1 MFTEEATKDRSG
13 WSKHICA
20 QIGQH
25 GQCVL
30 IPLDH
35 GAHYTVSGSRQGLS
49 TATFLGEGTA
59 FEYSFPRRWLHRK
72 MISDALPAFCER
84 CFRNGLHVSYNWSYY
99 LSSAAHHLSSNL
111 FPCPG
116 LLIWRLSPN
125 LMLLRQ
131 NSLIFVEA
139 EDVHLSW
146 TVDISK
152 SGSPTHLLT
161 FMAVGEPEMDMPGP
175 VDAVQPLQGCHALN
189 CSELWHTCTNS

>member
-1 MFTEEATKDRSG
+1 MICVKTLSLTICVCTSKWIVEEISVLIYLSQNTSVCFLCNNTTHLMFTEEASKDRSG

-49 TATFLGEGTA
+49 TATFLGGTA

-72 MISDALPAFCER
+72 IISDALSAFSVFQKWVACVVQLIVL
-84 CFRNGLHVSYNWSYY
+84 FVVSC
-99 LSSAAHHLSSNL
+99 SSNL

-116 LLIWRLSPN
+116 LLIWRLST
-125 LMLLRQ
+125 Q
-131 NSLIFVEA
+131 FLI
-139 EDVHLSW
+139 SW
-146 TVDISK
+146 Y
-152 SGSPTHLLT
+152 L
-161 FMAVGEPEMDMPGP
+161 
-175 VDAVQPLQGCHALN
+175 
-189 CSELWHTCTNS
+189 